1 MKKTDHFTVKSIQ
14 NYHEYSW
21 KNRHFTFKPR
31 LYKIFEK
38 TITRVDELRSKKFV
52 GGRGK
57 VRNIM
62 WVGNSNVRKIF
73 EKILHFQFLRSD
85 KLIFTNE
92 LFSKIFLKCIQKDKI
107 KLRTKIFIST
117 KLAFLDSICSKNH
130 LSTKN
135 SLWVSQCYRFHFPVV
150 MMQADMSPPD
160 CKPVFPGIDF
170 LLFLEIHMVAN
181 DIMAFVISNV
191 FANWPNVKFLGYW

>member
-14 NYHEYSW
+14 NYHDYSW

-107 KLRTKIFIST
+107 KLRIFIST
-117 KLAFLDSICSKNH
+117 KLTILERSCSKE
-130 LSTKN
+130 LSTVKIAKKTVP
-135 SLWVSQCYRFHFPVV
+135 LV
-150 MMQADMSPPD
+150 
-160 CKPVFPGIDF
+160 
-170 LLFLEIHMVAN
+170 LFFKWYDELQ
-181 DIMAFVISNV
+181 
-191 FANWPNVKFLGYW
+191 

>member
-1 MKKTDHFTVKSIQ
+1 
-14 NYHEYSW
+14 
-21 KNRHFTFKPR
+21 
-31 LYKIFEK
+31 
-38 TITRVDELRSKKFV
+38 
-52 GGRGK
+52 
-57 VRNIM
+57 M

-130 LSTKN
+130 LSTNNLLK
-135 SLWVSQCYRFHFPVV
+135 VSQCYRFHFPVV
-150 MMQADMSPPD
+150 MMQADMSSPD

-170 LLFLEIHMVAN
+170 LLFLETHMGAS

-191 FANWPNVKFLGYW
+191 FAN